1 MSYDLMYLYQLSE
14 DNSDFSDTKTLTLGK
29 GKKYFVTKNSVPYL
43 TAEVEMTS
51 NPFDEACIF
60 GKYLCIG
67 IFEKI
72 AFVDLETLN
81 VRYDE
86 LERFELYFGR
96 FDIIYNDM
104 LFISS
109 GSGITAYDRDLNVIW
124 KNSNLAVDGVC
135 IYGISDDGKY
145 LKVSCELDPPGGW
158 VDKKV
163 DISTG
168 IEL

>member
-1 MSYDLMYLYQLSE
+1 MGIEVCIYELSE
-14 DNSDFSDTKTLTLGK
+14 NGSDFSDTKTLALGK

-51 NPFDEACIF
+51 NPFDETCIF

-72 AFVDLETLN
+72 AFVDLENLN

-86 LERFELYFGR
+86 LERFELYVGDFV
-96 FDIIYNDM
+96 IYGDM
-104 LFISS
+104 LFVLS
-109 GSGITAYDRDLNVIW
+109 GSGITAYDRDLNVLW
-124 KNSNLAVDGVC
+124 KNTNLAVDGVC
-135 IYGISDDGKY
+135 IYGISDDKKQ
-145 LKVSCELDPPGGW
+145 LKISCELDPPGGW

-163 DISTG
+163 DMATG

>member
-1 MSYDLMYLYQLSE
+1 MGIEVCIYELSE
-14 DNSDFSDTKTLTLGK
+14 NGSDFSDTKTLALGK

-51 NPFDEACIF
+51 NPFDETCIF

-72 AFVDLETLN
+72 AFVDLENLN

-86 LERFELYFGR
+86 LEKIEFYFGY
-96 FDIIYNDM
+96 FDIYSDM
-104 LFISS
+104 LFVSS
-109 GSGITAYDRDLNVIW
+109 GSGITAYDKNLNVIW

-135 IYGISDDGKY
+135 IYGISDNGKY
-145 LKVSCELDPPGGW
+145 LEVSCVLDPPGGW

-163 DISTG
+163 DMATG